1 MRKSGVNFFC
11 IFNFLSCNCSDI
23 GEMNMTVYTSSG
35 EELLTASDNT
45 TVESTIQLLAAD
57 LSYVTCEMITPYP
70 MVNMTPVVSKLP
82 CVNSSS
88 THAWYQVGIG
98 HVNIEAVFLFT
109 ENS

>member
-1 MRKSGVNFFC
+1 
-11 IFNFLSCNCSDI
+11 
-23 GEMNMTVYTSSG
+23 MTVYTSSG

-70 MVNMTPVVSKLP
+70 MVNMTPVVSELP

-88 THAWYQVGIG
+88 THVRNQDGTG
-98 HVNIEAVFLFT
+98 HVNIGAVFLFT
-109 ENS
+109 GNPQ